1 MPMQVIRADAMGV
14 CFGVRAALLA
24 ADRIER
30 PEVVTID
37 GELVHNETVLARLR
51 SRGFQ
56 MRPEGD
62 RSTVPSTPDVLV
74 TAHGISAVRRQA
86 LEGAGKRL
94 IDTTCPL
101 VRRVHREAQSLSVRG
116 YYVLVVGRP
125 GHAEVQGIVEDLSD
139 YEVLSSVA
147 DVRSYPCDRL
157 GIVCQ
162 TTTPPRVAEE
172 IRLAV
177 HFRNLRAQVRFVD
190 TICRPTRDRQRAV
203 QRLLPMVDA
212 MVVVGGRNSNNT
224 RELATLCREQ
234 GVPALHVQSAAD
246 VEPRWFDGYQTVG
259 LTAGTSTLDEVIQDV
274 YEALCH
280 LGEGVVR

>member
-1 MPMQVIRADAMGV
+1 MQVIRADALGV
-14 CFGVRAALLA
+14 CFGVRAALET
-24 ADRIER
+24 ADRIDR

-51 SRGFQ
+51 SRGFR
-56 MRPEGD
+56 MRPEND
-62 RSTVPSTPDVLV
+62 RSTLPSTPDVLV
-74 TAHGISAVRRQA
+74 TAHGISETRRQV

-101 VRRVHREAQSLSVRG
+101 VRRVHREAQSLSTQG

-125 GHAEVQGIVEDLSD
+125 GHAEVQGIVEDLAD

-177 HFRNLRAQVRFVD
+177 HFRNLRAEVRFVD

-203 QRLLPMVDA
+203 ERLLPMVDA

-224 RELATLCREQ
+224 RELAAVCREQ

-246 VEPRWFDGYQTVG
+246 LESRWFNGHQTVG
-259 LTAGTSTLDEVIQDV
+259 LTAGTSTLDAVIQDV

>member
-1 MPMQVIRADAMGV
+1 MEVIRADAMGV
-14 CFGVRAALLA
+14 CFGVQAALEA

-30 PEVVTID
+30 PEAVTID
-37 GELVHNETVLARLR
+37 GELVHNETVLAGLR

-62 RSTVPSTPDVLV
+62 RSTLPSTPNVLV
-74 TAHGISAVRRQA
+74 TAHGISDARRRG

-101 VRRVHREAQSLSVRG
+101 VRRVHREAQSLSVGG

-162 TTTPPRVAEE
+162 STTPPRVADE

-177 HFRNLRAQVRFVD
+177 RFRNMRAEIRFVD
-190 TICRPTRDRQRAV
+190 TVCRPTRDRQRAV
-203 QRLLPMVDA
+203 ERLLPVVDA
-212 MVVVGGRNSNNT
+212 MVVVGGGT
-224 RELATLCREQ
+224 RTTRGSWPLSVASRACRRCTFSRRRTSS
-234 GVPALHVQSAAD
+234 H
-246 VEPRWFDGYQTVG
+246 
-259 LTAGTSTLDEVIQDV
+259 AGSTDI
-274 YEALCH
+274 
-280 LGEGVVR
+280 RP